1 MGLQSIADWLM
12 DSPHFQARL
21 NQLTA
26 RAAAHSIGTALA
38 QAASVD
44 DTPLD
49 WPYLIHCAS
58 ILGSSKSAQ
67 AQDAALRIAQFALI
81 TSETPEPVKV
91 GAALV
96 LEALANVPALE
107 LAKRRKHLA
116 PDYGSKAPIPMQMD
130 RLRNSL
136 QNAIIRSD
144 DGEFP
149 ANNFQ
154 RRVWD
159 AATDSQWVSVSAP
172 TSAGKSFVLIEW
184 IGEHLR
190 DKKNALVVYV
200 VPTRALISQVFSDL
214 REFVGREG
222 LGEEVNVSS
231 FPDQK
236 EVKEGLHNVF
246 VFTQERLHLFLLSLG
261 GASEITAVIIDEAHK
276 VGDRYR
282 GVLLQQ
288 MIEWVASQAE
298 DAKFIFS
305 SPFAA
310 NPEYLLSEAPAD
322 SKKSAFVAEVA
333 TVNQNLIWV
342 AQAPRKPKK
351 WNLHLCR
358 GSDLIELGQ
367 IDLSNKPDGKRKRL
381 AFIAAAVAGNEP
393 GNIVYVN
400 GAEEAEDVAELI
412 YQLSTEIPASDDI
425 NNLID
430 ICRKSVHQ
438 EFKLSKFLR
447 RGIAFHYG
455 NIPQIVRLEV
465 ERLFKADVIKTLV
478 CTSTLIEGVNMS
490 CRNIFIRGPQK
501 GRGNPM
507 PNEDFWNL
515 AGRAGRWGKEFQGN
529 IFCIDPEDE
538 NAWGSKTAPRERKP
552 YAMRRTT
559 DKILSGPEDFIKYVR
574 DGAPRLPAKDREY
587 EYVFSYL
594 LSIHMRKGSVLKAPW
609 ALRFPNHSLDEVAS
623 AIAEAS
629 AHASMPLEAIERN
642 PGISPLAMR
651 ELYDFFM
658 SRPAALE
665 AYVPADP
672 DSEDAVSSYDAMFQL
687 IHEKL
692 MSPSLGGPPGRSLAV
707 AILVQQ
713 WMKGRPVPAIVN
725 KKYKN
730 LISRGKSANFPTV
743 IRSVLEEVESVA
755 RFSAPKYI
763 ACYSDVLKL
772 AMRATGNSDLVEEII
787 DLGTFLEFGA
797 SQVTQLSLM
806 ALGFSRT
813 AAIEISGRI
822 AADSLT
828 EAKCDEFIR
837 AQDWLNEPVSEL
849 VKREITEFIKM
860 RSPAPSS
867 DV

>member
-1 MGLQSIADWLM
+1 MGLQSLADWLM
-12 DSPHFQARL
+12 GNRQFQARL

-26 RAAAHSIGTALA
+26 RSAAQSIGPVLSR
-38 QAASVD
+38 AASVD
-44 DTPLD
+44 GIPLD

-58 ILGSSKSAQ
+58 ILASSKSAQ

-81 TSETPEPVKV
+81 TPETPEATKV
-91 GAALV
+91 AAALV
-96 LEALANVPALE
+96 LETLANVPAIE
-107 LAKRRKHLA
+107 LAKRRNHLA

-136 QNAIIRSD
+136 QNAIVRSD
-144 DGEFP
+144 DEEFP
-149 ANNFQ
+149 ANHFQ
-154 RRVWD
+154 RSVWS
-159 AATDSQWVSVSAP
+159 AAKASQWVSVSAP
-172 TSAGKSFVLIEW
+172 TSAGKSFILVEW

-190 DKKNALVVYV
+190 EKKNALVVYV

-214 REFVGREG
+214 REFAGREG
-222 LGEEVNVSS
+222 LGEKVNVSS
-231 FPDQK
+231 FPDRK

-261 GASEITAVIIDEAHK
+261 TASNITAFIIDEAHK

-298 DAKFIFS
+298 RATFIFS

-322 SKKSAFVAEVA
+322 SKKTAFVAEVV
-333 TVNQNLIWV
+333 TVNQNLLWA

-358 GSDLIELGQ
+358 GDDLIELGQ
-367 IDLSNKPDGKRKRL
+367 LHLSNKPNGKRKRL
-381 AFIAAAVAGNEP
+381 AFIAAAVAQDAP

-412 YQLSTEIPASDDI
+412 YQLSEEIPAGDDI

-430 ICRKSVHQ
+430 ICQKSVHKD
-438 EFKLSKFLR
+438 FKLSRLLR

-465 ERLFKADVIKTLV
+465 ERLFKADVIRTLV

-538 NAWGSKTAPRERKP
+538 DAWGSKTAPRDRKP

-559 DKILSGPEDFIKYVR
+559 DKILAGPEDFVKYVR
-574 DGAPRLPAKDREY
+574 DGAPRLPTKDREH
-587 EYVFSYL
+587 EYVLSYL
-594 LSIHMRKGSVLKAPW
+594 ISIHLREGSILNAPW
-609 ALRFPNHSLDEVAS
+609 ASRFPNHSLEEVAS

-629 AHASMPLEAIERN
+629 THASMPLETIERN

-651 ELYDFFM
+651 TLYNFFV
-658 SRPAALE
+658 SRPAELE

-672 DSEDAVSSYDAMFQL
+672 DSEDAVSSYDDMFQL
-687 IHEKL
+687 IHDKL
-692 MSPSLGGPPGRSLAV
+692 LSPSLGGPPGRSLAV
-707 AILVQQ
+707 AILVHQ
-713 WMKGRPVPAIVN
+713 WMKGRPIPVIVN

-730 LISRGKSANFPTV
+730 IIFRGKTANLPTV
-743 IRSVLEEVESVA
+743 IRNVLEDVESVA
-755 RFSAPKYI
+755 RFYAPKYI

-772 AMRATGNSDLVEEII
+772 AMQATGNSDLVEDII

-828 EAKCDEFIR
+828 EATCEEFIR
-837 AQDWLNEPVSEL
+837 TRDWPNEPVSEL
-849 VKREITEFIKM
+849 VKREIAEFIKV
-860 RSPAPSS
+860 RAAHP
-867 DV
+867 